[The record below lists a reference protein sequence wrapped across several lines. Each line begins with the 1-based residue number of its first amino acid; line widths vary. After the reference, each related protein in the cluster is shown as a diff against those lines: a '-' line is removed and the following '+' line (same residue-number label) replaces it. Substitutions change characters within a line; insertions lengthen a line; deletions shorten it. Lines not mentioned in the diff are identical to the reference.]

1 MNVLFVTSAYPT
13 HRDDARGI
21 FIHRLARGLIYEGIR
36 VTVVVPGAPGAADRE
51 QIDGVEIHR
60 VQYWFKKNQRLTAD
74 LSGIIPNLKQHP
86 WLLAQ
91 VPSLVTAMILRVIQL
106 AASYDVIHA
115 HWLYP
120 AGIAGV
126 MASKIKKI
134 PLVLT
139 SHGGDLNLA
148 RRSRGLTFLAKQL
161 SLASNKC
168 VGVSQDLCKQF
179 TSFGVPCSNIAW
191 IPYGVDEIGTTNI
204 SRNLKSVQLEAFV
217 NLEPPRLLYL
227 GSLNYRKSVETLLD
241 AYCDLERSGYS
252 PACAIV
258 GSGPA
263 KDKLIG
269 MALENSSSRIRFFDP
284 VSPLEVPAWMAA
296 AHMLI
301 LPSLS
306 EGRPV
311 VVLEAMAMGVPVVAT
326 DIPGTR
332 ELVRNG
338 KTGFLFVPGDS
349 KQLAGCIEKLINDEA
364 LRVQMGQSAKQ
375 YVATDGLTTQQ
386 IARRHINLYEQALVR
401 DLRGVSR

>member
-1 MNVLFVTSAYPT
+1 MC
-13 HRDDARGI
+13 RGKS
-21 FIHRLARGLIYEGIR
+21 RL
-36 VTVVVPGAPGAADRE
+36 
-51 QIDGVEIHR
+51 
-60 VQYWFKKNQRLTAD
+60 VQAVYF
-74 LSGIIPNLKQHP
+74 P
-86 WLLAQ
+86 LAFP
-91 VPSLVTAMILRVIQL
+91 V
-106 AASYDVIHA
+106 
-115 HWLYP
+115 
-120 AGIAGV
+120 
-126 MASKIKKI
+126 
-134 PLVLT
+134 
-139 SHGGDLNLA
+139 
-148 RRSRGLTFLAKQL
+148 
-161 SLASNKC
+161 
-168 VGVSQDLCKQF
+168 
-179 TSFGVPCSNIAW
+179 SNIAW

-204 SRNLKSVQLEAFV
+204 SRNLKSAQLEAFV

-227 GSLNYRKSVETLLD
+227 GSLIYRKSVETLLD

-263 KDKLIG
+263 EENPFIG

-349 KQLAGCIEKLINDEA
+349 KQLAGCIKKLVNDEA

-386 IARRHINLYEQALVR
+386 IARDISIFTSKH
-401 DLRGVSR
+401 